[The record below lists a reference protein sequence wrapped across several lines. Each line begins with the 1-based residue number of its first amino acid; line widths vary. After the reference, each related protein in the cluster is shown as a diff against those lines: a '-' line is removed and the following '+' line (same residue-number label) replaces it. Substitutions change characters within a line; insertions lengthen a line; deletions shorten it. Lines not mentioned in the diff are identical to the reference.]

1 MAYTYSRR
9 NLNLGEEMTT
19 AMATR
24 STKLTTLCRVIT
36 LAWAA
41 VSGIQFTIWLIM
53 CLVSGGLAPAMF
65 WIWTAVGGGLVVSAL
80 WLATQRARGERAE

>member
-1 MAYTYSRR
+1 
-9 NLNLGEEMTT
+9 MTT
-19 AMATR
+19 TVTSR
-24 STKLTTLCRVIT
+24 PTKLTILCRAIT

-41 VSGIQFTIWLIM
+41 VSGVQFTIWLIM
-53 CLVSGGLAPAMF
+53 CLVSGGFAPAMF